1 MLRLCCSLQNAFA
14 PLRLAI
20 NIFRGAKAQLL
31 PLKCRKCLFCVSLH
45 AGQNPFCS
53 DFFAF
58 GIKER
63 HPSDSCLTSC
73 DTVALLAAASNRS
86 VLLRQQIPL
95 HPLQAAG
102 CVALFRKSSRSAH
115 PLGLKRPRDRL
126 LSLPTFCGSRP
137 EAKKSGESL
146 LLPLYIRMSLDMF
159 AFGLSFLFYF
169 CTSKFSHT
177 FNNIRNL
184 HCFISI
190 LKMATILLFLLN
202 PG

>member
-102 CVALFRKSSRSAH
+102 CVALFRKRSRSAH

-126 LSLPTFCGSRP
+126 LSLPTFCGFESISKLFANIFLVTSLQNDTEP
-137 EAKKSGESL
+137 IASGFNIIFYSYGGLELRYRFATSL
-146 LLPLYIRMSLDMF
+146 R
-159 AFGLSFLFYF
+159 
-169 CTSKFSHT
+169 
-177 FNNIRNL
+177 
-184 HCFISI
+184 
-190 LKMATILLFLLN
+190 
-202 PG
+202 